1 MSIKEVK
8 EFLKYNNINIP
19 FKSILI
25 TGTNGKSSTSH
36 LINLFLMEFSKILNL
51 NLKIGLFSKPHIL
64 KINERIKINYSDI
77 NDNDLDYF
85 VKRID
90 KLKGSIKL
98 NWFDEL
104 VLVAILYFLENSID
118 LGIFEIGIGGRF
130 DSTNALDSI
139 INVITNIGL
148 EHTEILGNSIKSIAY
163 QKSGIIKNYSF
174 TLTYANKGF
183 KTIYNQSIKK
193 NSFILNLNKIF
204 KVNLID
210 ITLEKDKLNEF
221 RLKFSYLV
229 RFILNKKFI
238 KKINNKILKN
248 FEFSKEIFQNLYE
261 ILKLFFKDG
270 IIISFY
276 NPYLI
281 KNYLIAFVCSI
292 LYLILDK
299 KYEKVID
306 NVHFFKEIL
315 NNLSVNFEFMGRFNI
330 LKIKN
335 SFLLLDSAKD
345 ILALE
350 YILKLFFNKLYKI
363 ICDNFK
369 RKIKITLVFSFSKG
383 KVFSKFKNIYKIIYK
398 NIDKIEGIY
407 FFEHLI
413 NQKAQD
419 SSVTFNYFYLNL
431 KEISNSD
438 FNVLSKL
445 KNLGK
450 LNESKI
456 FELIDFSE
464 FIFITGSVYFVANVF
479 EILNKNFMKIS

>member
-1 MSIKEVK
+1 MGVKEVK
-8 EFLKYNNINIP
+8 EFLKSNNIDVN
-19 FKSILI
+19 FNTILI

-36 LINLFLMEFSKILNL
+36 LVNLFLMKFSKLLNL
-51 NLKIGLFSKPHIL
+51 DLKVGLFSKPHIL

-77 NDNDLDYF
+77 NDSDFNNLITK
-85 VKRID
+85 VNE
-90 KLKGSIKL
+90 LKSNVNL

-104 VLVAILYFLENSID
+104 VLVAIFYFLENKID
-118 LGIFEIGIGGRF
+118 LGIFEIGIGGKY

-139 INVITNIGL
+139 INIITNIGL

-163 QKSGIIKNYSF
+163 QKSGIIKNNSF
-174 TLTYANKGF
+174 TLTFANKGF

-204 KVNLID
+204 RINLVSIN
-210 ITLEKDKLNEF
+210 IQTDKLDQF
-221 RLKFSYLV
+221 KIKFSYLV
-229 RFILNKKFI
+229 KFI
-238 KKINNKILKN
+238 PDKKLIKKMNNKVFKN
-248 FEFSKEIFQNLYE
+248 FEFSKEVFENLYE

-270 IIISFY
+270 VIIDFY
-276 NPYLI
+276 SPYLI

-299 KYEKVID
+299 RYKEIINNK
-306 NVHFFKEIL
+306 HFFKKIL
-315 NNLSVNFEFMGRFNI
+315 TNLSIDFEFLGRFNI
-330 LKIKN
+330 LRIKN

-350 YILKLFFNKLYKI
+350 YILKLFFYKLYKT

-369 RKIKITLVFSFSKG
+369 RKIKISLVFSFSKG
-383 KVFSKFKNIYKIIYK
+383 KVFQKFQNIYKIIYK
-398 NIDKIEGIY
+398 NIDKIESIY
-407 FFEHLI
+407 FLEHLVE
-413 NQKAQD
+413 QKAQD
-419 SSVTFNYFYLNL
+419 SSIPFNSFYVNL

-450 LNESKI
+450 LNEKKL
-456 FELIDFSE
+456 FELINLNE

-479 EILNKNFMKIS
+479 ELLNKNFIEIK